1 MCSTDFPFAVMPQG
15 YAVRR
20 FNEGGPS
27 FADRARTF
35 GQGLSFGTSDE
46 AEAFL
51 RSLMSKQ
58 SYRDIKTDI
67 EGQREAYRA
76 ANPIEALAL
85 EMGGA
90 FVPGI
95 AGAFIPGGQGATLGA
110 LGRAARVMD
119 APVEAMLARMSPAA
133 LKSLQVRLPGRLAVG
148 VADEMLTGAAQSVGS
163 ADTFAEVPDRVAS
176 ELLENAIGSLAVRG
190 VTAGGK
196 RVIANRKARKAAK

>member
-1 MCSTDFPFAVMPQG
+1 MRSTDFPFAVTPQG

-20 FNEGGPS
+20 FDKGGPS
-27 FADRARTF
+27 FADRARTM

-46 AEAFL
+46 VEAFL

-58 SYRDIKTDI
+58 SYRGIKTDI

-76 ANPIEALAL
+76 ANPTEALAL

-90 FVPGI
+90 FVPGL

-119 APVEAMLARMSPAA
+119 APVAAMLARLSPAA
-133 LKSLQVRLPGRLAVG
+133 LKSLQARLPGRLAVG
-148 VADEMLTGAAQSVGS
+148 VADEMLTGAVQSVGK
-163 ADTFAEVPDRVAS
+163 ADTTDNITRSIVEDAPLNAVAS
-176 ELLENAIGSLAVRG
+176 LGVRG
-190 VTAGGK
+190 GTEGVKAFRARRAKK
-196 RVIANRKARKAAK
+196 RG